1 MRLLAAVG
9 VVVILSAVAAS
20 GQSEK
25 RVYVLIPGSRGISPP
40 VVVKQVRPTYTR
52 EARAAH
58 VQGMMRL
65 EVTVRPNGRADEVT
79 ISESELWRSMEVAAK
94 NESPS
99 ALLTA
104 NEIVKLGLDSA
115 AIKAVKQWIWKPAT
129 KDATPIA
136 VRIVVPL
143 TFALGT

>member
-1 MRLLAAVG
+1 MRLSATVG
-9 VVVILSAVAAS
+9 LVVILSAVVAS
-20 GQSEK
+20 AQSEK
-25 RVYVLIPGSRGISPP
+25 RVYVLILGSRGISPP

-65 EVTVRPNGRADEVT
+65 DVTVRPNGRADEVT
-79 ISESELWRSMEVAAK
+79 ISESELWRYVGRAAK
-94 NESPS
+94 SGPP

-104 NEIVKLGLDSA
+104 DEIAKLGLDRA
-115 AIKAVKQWIWKPAT
+115 AMNAIKKWIWKPAT
-129 KDATPIA
+129 KDATPVA

-143 TFALGT
+143 TFALGN